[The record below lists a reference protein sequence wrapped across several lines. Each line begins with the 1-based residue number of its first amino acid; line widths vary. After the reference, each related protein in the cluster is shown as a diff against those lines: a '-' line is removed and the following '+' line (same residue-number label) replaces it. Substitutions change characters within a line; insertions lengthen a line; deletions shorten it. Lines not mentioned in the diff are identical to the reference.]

1 MNIISASGDTLSIVR
16 VADVFTKTQV
26 MGSRK
31 KRLQC
36 CVLRGNRQ
44 SPEILVSLERM
55 KALRIIHKT
64 FGSETID
71 EYLFNNGNKL
81 NKYSERYMCNSIEY
95 CQPAKKSVREPTK
108 EEAKL
113 REKMI
118 KKFLDNFVDKLG
130 PNDRVN
136 CKPIK
141 LEVDERKAEK
151 MRPVS
156 HIKPYDVL

>member
-1 MNIISASGDTLSIVR
+1 
-16 VADVFTKTQV
+16 
-26 MGSRK
+26 
-31 KRLQC
+31 
-36 CVLRGNRQ
+36 
-44 SPEILVSLERM
+44 
-55 KALRIIHKT
+55 
-64 FGSETID
+64 
-71 EYLFNNGNKL
+71 
-81 NKYSERYMCNSIEY
+81 MCNSKED

-151 MRPVS
+151 MCTVS
-156 HIKPYDVL
+156 HIKPYDVP